1 MFSRI
6 KNTFLV
12 CMMLIAFCLALQT
25 YAIFIDIDFLID
37 IVKNMTLQKGLKNS
51 LVVKLEGAQEAI
63 ESEQQDVAINKLNA
77 FINEVEAQSGKKLT
91 EQQASSL
98 VRNANCIIEFLSR

>member
-1 MFSRI
+1 M
-6 KNTFLV
+6 NFL
-12 CMMLIAFCLALQT
+12 LIVFGGVIQV
-25 YAIFIDIDFLID
+25 YANPTELDYLIYS
-37 IVKNMTLQKGLKNS
+37 VKNMPLQQGLKNS

-98 VRNANCIIEFLSR
+98 VRNANCVIEFLSR